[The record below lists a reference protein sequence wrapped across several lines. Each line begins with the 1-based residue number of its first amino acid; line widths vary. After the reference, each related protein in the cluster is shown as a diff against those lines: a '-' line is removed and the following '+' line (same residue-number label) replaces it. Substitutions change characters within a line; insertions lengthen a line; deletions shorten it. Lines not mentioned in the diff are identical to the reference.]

1 MILVCTIVFKKCTIQ
16 NVTTLRLIVL
26 TCVGNIHSNNTQKI
40 CSKICTPLCLLI
52 AWLQAIN
59 KHSWYNGKCYATKS
73 CPRSKSHWLP
83 AQTKYG
89 IEQERFS
96 IYLDFQ
102 VARKKQS
109 YWWRHVFILTLKALN
124 ILTWKVMKEYQTF
137 SIKRG
142 RV

>member
-1 MILVCTIVFKKCTIQ
+1 M
-16 NVTTLRLIVL
+16 
-26 TCVGNIHSNNTQKI
+26 
-40 CSKICTPLCLLI
+40 LI

-96 IYLDFQ
+96 IYLDFI
-102 VARKKQS
+102 VARKKAILLMEECFYS
-109 YWWRHVFILTLKALN
+109 NLKSFIHFDMKSHEG
-124 ILTWKVMKEYQTF
+124 ILDIFNKTRKSVILM
-137 SIKRG
+137 
-142 RV
+142 